1 MGELTIGTI
10 PIQTMRDVLEER
22 ITGVQNWLLQQQLPE
37 GCWKGSPWHT
47 AKIIIAL
54 IDTGVDPAHPKFK
67 NAYDWLINN
76 REQVSSSEVQ
86 WEGWTWDTALVVR
99 FLKRLKFPDTEE
111 YISQAIKWM
120 RVRERRDIEAP
131 TMASYFGRCYT
142 AQVVMALVECGVG
155 AKDQDLQFFIHTLQQ
170 QQEPDGGWITSFDT
184 AQIVEALIKAKVERT
199 WIVQQRGEAYEG
211 GLDHAVKWFEKKQ
224 NRFGNWDGLTW
235 PTAWALRSYLLAAQ
249 NYNPKVV
256 TLALVWLLEQQASKN
271 ASWFHEQ
278 GRSATAMLTL
288 KVALDCL
295 SRKKDPNLDPD
306 MRRTLFYLGFE
317 KFSRDEE
324 ARIEESDEAKSRKSI
339 MELSLKVEELSS
351 KLQRREEEFLKM
363 SQERS
368 LIESQLRKIKGRM
381 WVALEVLGAL
391 VFFALAVVGYIYAS
405 NLAGYI
411 LGAVGTILAILGI
424 YEGWKNR
431 KRP

>member
-1 MGELTIGTI
+1 MDELTIGAI

-22 ITGVQNWLLQQQLPE
+22 ITGVQNWLLQRQLSE

-47 AKIIIAL
+47 AKIIMTL
-54 IDTGVDPAHPKFK
+54 IDTGVDPNYPKFK
-67 NAYDWLINN
+67 VAYKWLIDN
-76 REQVSSSEVQ
+76 REQASPSEVN

-99 FLKRLKFPDTEE
+99 CLKRLKFPDTEK
-111 YISQAIKWM
+111 YISQAIRWM
-120 RVRERRDIEAP
+120 RIRERRDIEAP

-142 AQVVMALVECGVG
+142 AQVVMALVECGVDV
-155 AKDQDLQFFIHTLQQ
+155 KDQDLLFFIHTLQQ

-184 AQIVEALIKAKVERT
+184 AQIVEALVKANVERN

-211 GLDHAVKWFEKKQ
+211 GLDRAVKWFEKKQ

-235 PTAWALRSYLLAAQ
+235 PTAWALRAYLLTAQ

-271 ASWFHEQ
+271 PSWFHEQ

-324 ARIEESDEAKSRKSI
+324 TRIEESEETKSRKTI
-339 MELSLKVEELSS
+339 MDLSLKVEELSN
-351 KLQRREEEFLKM
+351 KLQKREDEILRV

-368 LIESQLRKIKGRM
+368 LIESQLKKIKSRI
-381 WVALEVLGAL
+381 WIVAESVGAV

-411 LGAVGTILAILGI
+411 LGAFGTLLAILSA

-431 KRP
+431 K